1 MKPFLII
8 VFLSF
13 SLVSLSQEVNRIQ
26 DIKNQLELLSVDNE
40 GFSETLKLEFN
51 INNVTLSNF
60 LIAISRVHNININV
74 SPELSQITLVN
85 NFSNVN
91 VADVLLFLCKEY
103 KLDIVFTGNILS
115 INKYNPPPKI
125 TEEKTFDINFDP
137 NDNVLS
143 LDLNGDPLGN
153 VFRKIID
160 LSGKN
165 LLYTTGM
172 ENLPLTMYL
181 NRVTFDKAIQ
191 SLALTNNLEYTKSK
205 DGFYLFSQ
213 GYNENS
219 ESANS
224 TNFNRNRITNQPN
237 FSYQVLDTVKQI
249 LRVDFKNAPINDIVN
264 EIALDLNLDI
274 YVATSLYNA
283 GNATIKSKAITF
295 DGLLN
300 NIFESQQTQTS
311 KTISSNDQNSG
322 LSNRNTNQNTQ
333 QQSKSF
339 GYKKEGTMY
348 FFGLEDQLSV
358 RNVEVIPLM
367 HRSVELLGDPSR
379 GAGRSAGRTVDG
391 DINYITG
398 QNNGFSNATRNNNI
412 NTNQKRFEN
421 FDNKA
426 EALISILPDDIL
438 ANLDVKMDV
447 ELNSFLISG
456 PSTAINRFRS
466 FIKEIDKPIPVILI
480 EVMILEIN
488 RNATLEAGVSFGIG
502 DEPINTQ
509 GSIYP
514 TTDLDLGSNT
524 INRIIGGFD
533 GFINIGQVVPNFFAN
548 IKAMEANGNV
558 KIRSTPK
565 LSTLNGHR
573 ANLSIGETTY
583 YVVTNQSFFGSQVP
597 QTSQIRNFQPID
609 AELGVSIKP
618 LVAGDGQITLD
629 IHVIQSDFNNIRIT
643 EDAPPGLNSREFS
656 SIVRVRDQ
664 DIVVLGGLEEKI
676 KNDSGSGVPFLARI
690 PIIKWLFSKRIRQD
704 SKRKLSILIKP
715 TIIY

>member
-8 VFLSF
+8 VFFSF
-13 SLVSLSQEVNRIQ
+13 SFVGLSQEVNRIQ

-125 TEEKTFDINFDP
+125 TEEKTIDINFDP

-143 LDLNGDPLGN
+143 LDINGDPLGK
-153 VFRKIID
+153 VFREIID

-191 SLALTNNLEYTKSK
+191 SLAITNNLEYTKSK

-213 GYNENS
+213 GYNKNA

-274 YVATSLYNA
+274 YVATPLFNA

-322 LSNRNTNQNTQ
+322 LSNRNTSQNTQ
-333 QQSKSF
+333 LQSQSF

-398 QNNGFSNATRNNNI
+398 QNNGFSNTTRNNNI

-466 FIKEIDKPIPVILI
+466 FVKEIDKPIPVILI

>member
-13 SLVSLSQEVNRIQ
+13 SFVGLSQEVNRIQ

-103 KLDIVFTGNILS
+103 KLDIIFTGNILS

-125 TEEKTFDINFDP
+125 IEEKTIDINFDP
-137 NDNVLS
+137 NDNLLS
-143 LDLNGDPLGN
+143 LDINGDSLGK
-153 VFRKIID
+153 VFREIID

-213 GYNENS
+213 GYNKNA

-274 YVATSLYNA
+274 YVATPLYNA

-322 LSNRNTNQNTQ
+322 LSNRNTSQNTQ
-333 QQSKSF
+333 LQSQSF

-398 QNNGFSNATRNNNI
+398 QNNGFSNTTRNNNI

-466 FIKEIDKPIPVILI
+466 FVKEIDKPIPVILI

-548 IKAMEANGNV
+548 IKAMEASGNV

>member
-1 MKPFLII
+1 M
-8 VFLSF
+8 
-13 SLVSLSQEVNRIQ
+13 
-26 DIKNQLELLSVDNE
+26 
-40 GFSETLKLEFN
+40 
-51 INNVTLSNF
+51 
-60 LIAISRVHNININV
+60 
-74 SPELSQITLVN
+74 
-85 NFSNVN
+85 
-91 VADVLLFLCKEY
+91 FLCKEY

-115 INKYNPPPKI
+115 INKYNPPIKI
-125 TEEKTFDINFDP
+125 TEEKRIDINFDP

-143 LDLNGDPLGN
+143 LDINGDPLGK
-153 VFRKIID
+153 VFREIID

-213 GYNENS
+213 GYNKNA

-249 LRVDFKNAPINDIVN
+249 LRVDFKNAPINEIVN

-274 YVATSLYNA
+274 YVATPLYNA

-300 NIFESQQTQTS
+300 NIFESQQTQAS

-322 LSNRNTNQNTQ
+322 LSNRNTSQNTQ
-333 QQSKSF
+333 LQSQSF

-398 QNNGFSNATRNNNI
+398 QNNGFSNTTRNNNI

-466 FIKEIDKPIPVILI
+466 FIKKIDKPIPVILI

-514 TTDLDLGSNT
+514 TTDLNLGSNT

-643 EDAPPGLNSREFS
+643 EAVSYTHLT
-656 SIVRVRDQ
+656 
-664 DIVVLGGLEEKI
+664 L
-676 KNDSGSGVPFLARI
+676 
-690 PIIKWLFSKRIRQD
+690 
-704 SKRKLSILIKP
+704 P
-715 TIIY
+715 TSDLV

>member
-1 MKPFLII
+1 M
-8 VFLSF
+8 
-13 SLVSLSQEVNRIQ
+13 
-26 DIKNQLELLSVDNE
+26 
-40 GFSETLKLEFN
+40 
-51 INNVTLSNF
+51 
-60 LIAISRVHNININV
+60 
-74 SPELSQITLVN
+74 
-85 NFSNVN
+85 
-91 VADVLLFLCKEY
+91 FLCKEY

-115 INKYNPPPKI
+115 INKYNPPIKI
-125 TEEKTFDINFDP
+125 TEEKRIDINFDP

-143 LDLNGDPLGN
+143 LDINGDPLGK
-153 VFRKIID
+153 VFREIID

-213 GYNENS
+213 GYNKNA

-249 LRVDFKNAPINDIVN
+249 LRVDFKNAPINEIVN

-274 YVATSLYNA
+274 YVATPLYNA

-300 NIFESQQTQTS
+300 NIFESQQTQAS

-322 LSNRNTNQNTQ
+322 LSNRNTSQNTQ
-333 QQSKSF
+333 LQSQSF

-398 QNNGFSNATRNNNI
+398 QNNGFSNTTRNNNI

-466 FIKEIDKPIPVILI
+466 FIKKIDKPIPVILI

-514 TTDLDLGSNT
+514 TTDLNLGSNT

>member
-13 SLVSLSQEVNRIQ
+13 SLVGLSQEVNRIQ

-115 INKYNPPPKI
+115 INKYNPPIKI
-125 TEEKTFDINFDP
+125 TEEKRIDINFDP

-143 LDLNGDPLGN
+143 LDINGDPLGK
-153 VFRKIID
+153 VFREIID

-213 GYNENS
+213 GYNKNA

-249 LRVDFKNAPINDIVN
+249 LRVDFKNAPINEIVN

-274 YVATSLYNA
+274 YVATPLYNA

-300 NIFESQQTQTS
+300 NIFESQQTQAS

-322 LSNRNTNQNTQ
+322 LSNRNTSQNTQ
-333 QQSKSF
+333 LQSQSF

-398 QNNGFSNATRNNNI
+398 QNNGFSNTTRNNNI

-466 FIKEIDKPIPVILI
+466 FIKKIDKPIPVILI

-514 TTDLDLGSNT
+514 TTDLNLGSNT

-643 EDAPPGLNSREFS
+643 EDAPPGLNSREF
-656 SIVRVRDQ
+656 
-664 DIVVLGGLEEKI
+664 
-676 KNDSGSGVPFLARI
+676 
-690 PIIKWLFSKRIRQD
+690 
-704 SKRKLSILIKP
+704 LSLIH
-715 TIIY
+715 I

>member
-1 MKPFLII
+1 MKSFLII

-13 SLVSLSQEVNRIQ
+13 SLVSISQEVNRIQ

-219 ESANS
+219 ESVNS
-224 TNFNRNRITNQPN
+224 TNFSRNRVTNQPN

-249 LRVDFKNAPINDIVN
+249 LRVDFKNAPIKDIVN

-300 NIFESQQTQTS
+300 NIFESQQSQTS

-333 QQSKSF
+333 QQSQSF